1 MLSNNLPFKS
11 LKCLEKK
18 WLKENDNGFVFCPL
32 PASNQRGS
40 DAWGKTQ
47 RDKGPLFLPPLVFTW
62 ASQRE
67 SPAPCPLGDLK
78 KPPHAPK

>member
-1 MLSNNLPFKS
+1 MIMVLCPALSLSPI
-11 LKCLEKK
+11 
-18 WLKENDNGFVFCPL
+18 KEGV
-32 PASNQRGS
+32 S
-40 DAWGKTQ
+40 DAWGNTQ
-47 RDKGPLFLPPLVFTW
+47 RDKGPLFPPALVFTW